1 MGHAMPPEIME
12 QIRQEDWDEP
22 RIKAAVSAQRLRL
35 MIARDYGLL
44 SPPEAAAALA
54 HADQVGEAAMR
65 ERQMG
70 GGGGI
75 ALSRLFE
82 DVRINKICD
91 RVTKALV
98 DTIQETEG

>member
-1 MGHAMPPEIME
+1 
-12 QIRQEDWDEP
+12 
-22 RIKAAVSAQRLRL
+22 
-35 MIARDYGLL
+35 
-44 SPPEAAAALA
+44 
-54 HADQVGEAAMR
+54 
-65 ERQMG
+65 MG